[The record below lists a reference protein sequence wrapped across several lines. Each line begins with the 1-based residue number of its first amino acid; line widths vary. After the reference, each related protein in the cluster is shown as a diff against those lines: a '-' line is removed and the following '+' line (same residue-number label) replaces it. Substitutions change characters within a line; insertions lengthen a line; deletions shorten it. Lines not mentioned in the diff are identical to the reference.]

1 MADEKKQELS
11 LEDLESVGGGVKI
24 DRGDEKRKS
33 SVATASDE
41 ESNLRVA
48 ASKFGNDGHHVM

>member
-1 MADEKKQELS
+1 MTDEKKRELAP
-11 LEDLESVGGGVKI
+11 EDLESVGGGVKI